1 MIDVASFKT
10 GAETLATMLREGR
23 DESACFE
30 CGRLLQLLTPLMSH
44 FPSELQVRLVT
55 LAKHLLQCQERHD
68 WVGLCDYLEY
78 ELPQL
83 LDEIELV
90 LV

>member
-10 GAETLATMLREGR
+10 GAENLAIMLREGR

-30 CGRLLQLLTPLMSH
+30 CGRLLQLLTPLMIH
-44 FPSELQVRLVT
+44 LPAELQVCLVT
-55 LAKHLLQCQERHD
+55 LAKQLLQCQERHD
-68 WVGLCDYLEY
+68 WVGLCDYMEY
-78 ELPQL
+78 ELPHL
-83 LDEIELV
+83 LDEIELA